1 MRFFTRQWFDLLQ
14 ESGIEE
20 DPRVEEPPKTYLKLL
35 RTQNIPAR
43 ILDRLDFHDSEV
55 IRFREDAETLVLEME
70 EREWGYSHLRFEKPE
85 ILKRDMGIEGCE
97 WLYEEVYRE
106 GSGYEL
112 HVLFY
117 SRKELGLKEL
127 ILRCREIVID

>member
-14 ESGIEE
+14 QSGTEE
-20 DPRVEEPPKTYLKLL
+20 DPRVEEPPKIYLELL
-35 RTQNIPAR
+35 QTQNIPAR

-55 IRFREDAETLVLEME
+55 IKFREDAETLVLEME
-70 EREWGYSHLRFEKPE
+70 EREWGYSHIRFEKPE

>member
-14 ESGIEE
+14 QSGIEE

-35 RTQNIPAR
+35 QTQNIPAR
-43 ILDRLDFHDSEV
+43 ILDRMDFHDSEV
-55 IRFREDAETLVLEME
+55 IKFREDAETLVLEME

>member
-14 ESGIEE
+14 QSGTEE

-43 ILDRLDFHDSEV
+43 ILDRMDFHDSEV
-55 IRFREDAETLVLEME
+55 IKFREDAETLVLEME
-70 EREWGYSHLRFEKPE
+70 EREWGYSHIRFEKPE

>member
-14 ESGIEE
+14 ESGTEE

-35 RTQNIPAR
+35 QTQNIPAR

-55 IRFREDAETLVLEME
+55 IKFREDAETLVLEME
-70 EREWGYSHLRFEKPE
+70 EREWGYSRIRFEKPE

>member
-1 MRFFTRQWFDLLQ
+1 MLELLQ
-14 ESGIEE
+14 
-20 DPRVEEPPKTYLKLL
+20 
-35 RTQNIPAR
+35 TQNIPAR

-55 IRFREDAETLVLEME
+55 IKIRENAETLVLEME
-70 EREWGYSHLRFEKPE
+70 EREWGYSHIRFEKPE

>member
-35 RTQNIPAR
+35 QTQNIPAR

-55 IRFREDAETLVLEME
+55 IKFREDAETLVLEME

-117 SRKELGLKEL
+117 GRKELGLKEL

>member
-35 RTQNIPAR
+35 QTQNIPAR

-55 IRFREDAETLVLEME
+55 IKFREDAETLVLEME
-70 EREWGYSHLRFEKPE
+70 EREWGYSHIRFEKPE

>member
-20 DPRVEEPPKTYLKLL
+20 DPRVEEPPKTYLELL
-35 RTQNIPAR
+35 QTQNIPAR

-55 IRFREDAETLVLEME
+55 IKFREDAETLVLEME
-70 EREWGYSHLRFEKPE
+70 EREWGYSHIRFEKPE

>member
-1 MRFFTRQWFDLLQ
+1 MKFFTREWFDLLQ

-20 DPRVEEPPKTYLKLL
+20 DPRVDEPPKTYLKLL
-35 RTQNIPAR
+35 QTQNIPTR

-55 IRFREDAETLVLEME
+55 ITFREAAETLTLELE
-70 EREWGYSHLRFEKPE
+70 EREWGYSHICFEKPE

-127 ILRCREIVID
+127 ILRCRDIRID

>member
-20 DPRVEEPPKTYLKLL
+20 DPRVEEPPKIYLELL

-55 IRFREDAETLVLEME
+55 IKFREDAETLVLEME
-70 EREWGYSHLRFEKPE
+70 EREWGYSHLRFERPE